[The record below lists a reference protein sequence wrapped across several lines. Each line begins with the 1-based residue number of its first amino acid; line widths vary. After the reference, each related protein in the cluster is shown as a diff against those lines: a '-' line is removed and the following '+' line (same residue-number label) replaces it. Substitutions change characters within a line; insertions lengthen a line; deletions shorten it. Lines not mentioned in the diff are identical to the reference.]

1 VKKKNPI
8 AKDLRT
14 PKYRSR
20 VIPNKKHYNRKD
32 DKDFYTEM
40 KKEQEILNL
49 SMQESLRQKKEREEE
64 EMIIL
69 IGKEIK
75 YPPFHM
81 IYPIN
86 ILNNVKNIESPR
98 LDLLLTDIKENGL
111 KYPIICVT
119 GEKLIDGHKRV
130 AVAKQL
136 GYNHISGYYVQ
147 DEEFLKY
154 ILEE

>member
-1 VKKKNPI
+1 MKKKNPI

-20 VIPNKKHYNRKD
+20 VIPNKKHYNRK
-32 DKDFYTEM
+32 
-40 KKEQEILNL
+40 KEIITQID
-49 SMQESLRQKKEREEE
+49 MEE

-69 IGKEIK
+69 LGKEIK

-86 ILNNVKNIESPR
+86 ILNGVKNRDSPR

-111 KYPIICVT
+111 KYPIICVP

-147 DEEFLKY
+147 DEKFLKY